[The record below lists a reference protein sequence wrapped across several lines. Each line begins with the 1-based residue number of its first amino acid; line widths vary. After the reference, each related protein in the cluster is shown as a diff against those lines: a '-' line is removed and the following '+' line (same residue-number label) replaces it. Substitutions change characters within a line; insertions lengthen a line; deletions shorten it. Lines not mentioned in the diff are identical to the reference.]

1 MALIMYLT
9 KAPRYKNIMT
19 DEHETIPRED
29 IELIEKY
36 FNWGKA
42 REEGKSKSNTLQ
54 EWCGASESQLPHKY
68 VVNYYREFFAKK
80 KVYIEGVGEVERYGI
95 VDQVGRI
102 VKANQ
107 IFNWFINNV
116 MNNDVS
122 NKYYEVT
129 KDQLQN
135 LLDICIAIKNTI
147 TIINDDEYK
156 VNEEMAKAVLPLLK
170 IQGYFFGTSSYG
182 IVYAKQV
189 LNTIDVIANI
199 LETTD
204 FEKETVY
211 FNAIW

>member
-19 DEHETIPRED
+19 DEYEAIPRED

-54 EWCGASESQLPHKY
+54 EWCGALENQLPHKY
-68 VVNYYREFFAKK
+68 IVNYYREFFTEKTI
-80 KVYIEGVGEVERYGI
+80 YTEGIGEVKHYGI
-95 VDQVGRI
+95 FDQVGRI

-107 IFNWFINNV
+107 IFNWFIKNV
-116 MNNDVS
+116 MSNDVS

-129 KDQLQN
+129 KDQLKN
-135 LLDICIAIKNTI
+135 LLDVCIAIKNTI
-147 TIINDDEYK
+147 TIIDDDEYK

-189 LNTIDVIANI
+189 LNTIDVITNI

>member
-19 DEHETIPRED
+19 DEYETIPRKD

-54 EWCGASESQLPHKY
+54 EWCGVLENQLPHKY
-68 VVNYYREFFAKK
+68 ILNYYREFFTEK
-80 KVYIEGVGEVERYGI
+80 KVYTECIGEVKHHGI
-95 VDQVGRI
+95 FDQIGRI

-107 IFNWFINNV
+107 IFNWFIKNV
-116 MNNDVS
+116 MSNDVS

-135 LLDICIAIKNTI
+135 LLDVCITIKNNI
-147 TIINDDEYK
+147 TILNDDEYT
-156 VNEEMAKAVLPLLK
+156 VNEDVAKEILPLLK
-170 IQGYFFGTSSYG
+170 TQGYFFGTSSYG

-189 LNTIDVIANI
+189 LNTIDVITNI

-204 FEKETVY
+204 FEKETIY